1 MSAFGGKADISDRR
15 WSIDPTRMT
24 QSRHRPDRNPA
35 VQQCPKSCPI
45 GRLLP
50 RIPHG
55 AGAGVGGGMRG
66 ELAVE
71 FGEQR
76 DTISKT
82 KLGTSGGE
90 CGVLSR
96 CGAIDDEGAR
106 ARKRLE
112 HR

>member
-1 MSAFGGKADISDRR
+1 
-15 WSIDPTRMT
+15 
-24 QSRHRPDRNPA
+24 
-35 VQQCPKSCPI
+35 
-45 GRLLP
+45 
-50 RIPHG
+50 
-55 AGAGVGGGMRG
+55 MRG